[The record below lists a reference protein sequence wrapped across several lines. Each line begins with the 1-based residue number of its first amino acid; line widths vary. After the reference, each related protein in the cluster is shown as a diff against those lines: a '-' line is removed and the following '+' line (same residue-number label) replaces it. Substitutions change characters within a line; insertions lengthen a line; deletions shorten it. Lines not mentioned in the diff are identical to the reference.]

1 MSAEETDTRVRT
13 ILADV
18 FGLELDQINADTS
31 TDTVEKWDSLHHL
44 TLVLALE
51 EEFDIQ
57 LDDEETVAVVT
68 FPLISAVVRD
78 HLGILESG

>member
-1 MSAEETDTRVRT
+1 VSAEEIDTRVRT

-18 FGLELDQINADTS
+18 FGMELDQVDATTS

-57 LDDEETVAVVT
+57 LDDEETVAIVT
-68 FPLISAVVRD
+68 FPLITAVVRD
-78 HLGILESG
+78 HLDIVEPS

>member
-1 MSAEETDTRVRT
+1 MSSKEIETRVRA

-18 FGLELDQINADTS
+18 FDLEPDQIDADTS
-31 TDTVEKWDSLHHL
+31 TDTVENWDSLHQL
-44 TLVLALE
+44 MLVLALE

-68 FPLISAVVRD
+68 FPLITAVVCD
-78 HLGILESG
+78 HLGILESS